1 MVLRETK
8 LAKWAIALLGAVLL
22 SNLLLYQ
29 PVVQRFLSIE
39 MESGVVIGSLLDLMI
54 ISPVLA
60 YAAFKLSKKQV
71 VGLMVFGLV
80 LARIIIPEELFAPFT
95 ILLYS
100 GIGLEVLFLAAELG
114 LIILAV
120 RKFPEIRSAM
130 RSSGVGPIFSFLPVV
145 EKKVTSHILIRILS
159 SEVLMAYY
167 ALFSWRRKPPVHDGA
182 VTMHHKTSTVAM
194 NIMLI
199 HAVAIETIGIHWW
212 LHSKLPVLS
221 FILLILNVYTVLLFI
236 AEIQITR
243 LHPLEVKN
251 GHLYVTQGLMRRI
264 GFPLNQIEKIE
275 WGREPGKEALV
286 FMHKDFEEIHPQVV
300 LFLKEPVEAT
310 MFMGRKQRVSEI
322 ALRVDEPERLKEL
335 LEGRSS

>member
-8 LAKWAIALLGAVLL
+8 LAKWAIALLGVVLL

-29 PVVQRFLSIE
+29 PLVQRFLSIE
-39 MESGVVIGSLLDLMI
+39 LESGVVIGSLLDLMI
-54 ISPVLA
+54 ISPALA

-80 LARIIIPEELFAPFT
+80 LARFIIPEELFEPFT

-100 GIGLEVLFLAAELG
+100 GIGVEVLFLAAELG
-114 LIILAV
+114 LIFLAI

-130 RSSGVGPIFSFLPVV
+130 KSFEVGPIFSFLPAV
-145 EKKVTSHILIRILS
+145 EKKVTSHILIRMLS
-159 SEVLMAYY
+159 SEVLMVYY
-167 ALFSWRRKPPVHDGA
+167 ALFSWRRKPTVHDGA
-182 VTMHHKTSTVAM
+182 VTMHHKTSAVAM

-199 HAVAIETIGIHWW
+199 HAVVIETIGIHWW
-212 LHSKLPVLS
+212 LHSKLPILS

-251 GHLYVTQGLMRRI
+251 GHLYVTQGLMQRTD
-264 GFPLNQIEKIE
+264 FPLNQIEKIE
-275 WGREPGKEALV
+275 WGKERGNEALV

-310 MFMGRKQRVSEI
+310 MFMGRKQLISEV
-322 ALRVDEPERLKEL
+322 ALRVDEPEKLKVL
-335 LEGRSS
+335 LEIRNS

>member
-8 LAKWAIALLGAVLL
+8 LAKWAIALLGVVLL

-39 MESGVVIGSLLDLMI
+39 LESGVVIGSLLDLMV
-54 ISPVLA
+54 ISPILV

-80 LARIIIPEELFAPFT
+80 LARFIIPEELFAPFT

-100 GIGLEVLFLAAELG
+100 GIGLEVLFLAAEMG
-114 LIILAV
+114 LIFLAV

-130 RSSGVGPIFSFLPVV
+130 RSSGVGPIFSFLPAV
-145 EKKVTSHILIRILS
+145 EKKVTRIILIRILS
-159 SEVLMAYY
+159 SEVLMVYY
-167 ALFSWRRKPPVHDGA
+167 ALLCWRRKPPAHAGA
-182 VTMHHKTSTVAM
+182 VTMHHKTSAVAM

-199 HAVAIETIGIHWW
+199 HAVVIETVGIHWW
-212 LHSKLPVLS
+212 LHSKLPILS

-236 AEIQITR
+236 AEIQVTR
-243 LHPLEVKN
+243 MHPLEVKN
-251 GHLYVTQGLMRRI
+251 GHLYVTQGLMQRME
-264 GFPLNQIEKIE
+264 FPLNQIEKIE

-286 FMHKDFEEIHPQVV
+286 FMHKDFEEVHPQVV

-310 MFMGRKQRVSEI
+310 MFMGRKQLVSEV
-322 ALRVDEPERLKEL
+322 ALRVDEPEKLQRLL
-335 LEGRSS
+335 DVRS

>member
-1 MVLRETK
+1 MVLRKTK
-8 LAKWAIALLGAVLL
+8 LAKWAIALLGVVLL
-22 SNLLLYQ
+22 SNLLFYQ
-29 PVVQRFLSIE
+29 PIVQRFLSIE
-39 MESGVVIGSLLDLMI
+39 LERGVVIGSLLDLMI
-54 ISPVLA
+54 VFPALA
-60 YAAFKLSKKQV
+60 YAAFKLSKKHV

-80 LARIIIPEELFAPFT
+80 LARFIIPEELFEPFT

-114 LIILAV
+114 LIFLAI
-120 RKFPEIRSAM
+120 RKYPEIRSAM
-130 RSSGVGPIFSFLPVV
+130 RSSGVGPIFSFLPAV
-145 EKKVTSHILIRILS
+145 EKKATSHILIRILS

-167 ALFSWRRKPPVHDGA
+167 ALLCWRRKPPVHAGV
-182 VTMHHKTSTVAM
+182 VTMHHKTSAVAM

-199 HAVAIETIGIHWW
+199 HAVVIETIGIHWW
-212 LHSKLPVLS
+212 LHSKLPILS

-251 GHLYVTQGLMRRI
+251 GHLYVTQGLMQRI
-264 GFPLNQIEKIE
+264 GLPLNQIEQIE
-275 WGREPGKEALV
+275 WGREHGKEALV
-286 FMHKDFEEIHPQVV
+286 FMQKDFEEIQPQVV

-310 MFMGRKQRVSEI
+310 MFMGRKQKVSEI

-335 LEGRSS
+335 LEVRNS

>member
-1 MVLRETK
+1 MVLPETK
-8 LAKWAIALLGAVLL
+8 LARWAIALLGVVLL

-29 PVVQRFLSIE
+29 PLVQQFLSIE
-39 MESGVVIGSLLDLMI
+39 LESGVVIGSLLDLMI
-54 ISPVLA
+54 ISPALA

-71 VGLMVFGLV
+71 IGLMVFGLV
-80 LARIIIPEELFAPFT
+80 LARFIIPEELFAPFT

-100 GIGLEVLFLAAELG
+100 GIGVEVLFLAAELG
-114 LIILAV
+114 LIFLTI

-130 RSSGVGPIFSFLPVV
+130 RLLGVGPIFSFLPAV
-145 EKKVTSHILIRILS
+145 EKKVTGHILIRILS
-159 SEVLMAYY
+159 SEVLMVYY
-167 ALFSWRRKPPVHDGA
+167 ALFSWRRKPPLHAGA
-182 VTMHHKTSTVAM
+182 VTMHHKTSAVAM

-199 HAVAIETIGIHWW
+199 HAVVIETIGIHWW
-212 LHSKLPVLS
+212 LHSKLPILS

-251 GHLYVTQGLMRRI
+251 GHLYVTQGLMQRTD
-264 GFPLNQIEKIE
+264 FPLNQIEKIE
-275 WGREPGKEALV
+275 WGKEPGKEALV

-310 MFMGRKQRVSEI
+310 MFMGRKQLVSEV
-322 ALRVDEPERLKEL
+322 ALRVDEPEKLKEL
-335 LEGRSS
+335 LEIKSS